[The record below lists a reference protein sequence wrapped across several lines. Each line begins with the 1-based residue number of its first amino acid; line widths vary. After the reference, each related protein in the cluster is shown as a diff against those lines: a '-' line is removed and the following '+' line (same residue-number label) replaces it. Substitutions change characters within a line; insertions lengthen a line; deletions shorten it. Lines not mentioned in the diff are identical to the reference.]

1 MGILLCDIKR
11 PGSWSYVWSLYVTYY
26 VLDIGGGGDDD
37 DNDGDDNIGSRSVH
51 PWLAVKCEID
61 TLSALSTDPMLIIL
75 IITRTATTLSPQ
87 STLYL
92 LSIIIGNCI
101 ELNVLSFVVTQAFA
115 TESSS

>member
-1 MGILLCDIKR
+1 MVLGILLCDIKR

-26 VLDIGGGGDDD
+26 VLDIGGGDNDD

-92 LSIIIGNCI
+92 LNIVIGNCI
-101 ELNVLSFVVTQAFA
+101 KLNVFSFV
-115 TESSS
+115 